1 LSNIRNR
8 SSMVSYT
15 SWKFWK
21 SDKERFDEEFQS
33 GINDRNKGNIDGAI
47 EHFRK
52 AADIARHS
60 KEPELR
66 LKGALA
72 TVMANVYQM
81 LKQPSIDSFENLKS
95 SLQELVKL
103 NPDEALN
110 LALPYEIKASEL
122 LQEIDALKDLYS
134 LPQFTLELDK
144 YDNPL
149 STADKYETV
158 AQRLLSYG
166 RESFLIQDLLKLEKP
181 ISIAFRL
188 LAYSRILR
196 AYAVVDEDPGKAVEL
211 YSEAMGYISQVQDQ
225 STINFVKDKLEKTGR
240 ATKCWIC
247 GRNIQGE
254 DVHFVYLRTELTPY
268 IRKSYGNDA
277 PNLTVDRNGKI
288 HVAVCRACYGAIYHL
303 SDKISNYY
311 YQLAM
316 KALEEVESRLTRR
329 IEELDRK
336 VEKLVHQYAQL
347 AKAR

>member
-1 LSNIRNR
+1 
-8 SSMVSYT
+8 MA
-15 SWKFWK
+15 WKIWK
-21 SDKERFDEEFQS
+21 SDKEKFDEEFQK
-33 GINDRNKGNIDGAI
+33 GINDRNKGNIDSAI
-47 EHFRK
+47 KHFQK
-52 AADIARHS
+52 AAEIAQHS

-66 LKGALA
+66 VKGALA
-72 TVMANVYQM
+72 TVMISVYQM
-81 LKQPSIDSFENLKS
+81 LKQPGIASFENLKS

-110 LALPYEIKASEL
+110 LALPYEIKTSEL
-122 LQEIDALKDLYS
+122 LQEIDILKDLYS

-158 AQRLLSYG
+158 AQKLLSYG

-196 AYAVVDEDPGKAVEL
+196 AYTVVDEDPGNAIKL
-211 YSEAMGYISQVQDQ
+211 YSEAMGYLSQAQDQ
-225 STINFVKDKLEKTGR
+225 ATINFVKSELEKTGR

-254 DVHFVYLRTELTPY
+254 DMHFVYLRTELTPY
-268 IRKSYGNDA
+268 IMKNYGNDA
-277 PNLTVDRNGKI
+277 PNLIVEKKAKTY
-288 HVAVCRACYGAIYHL
+288 VAVCRTCYGSIYHL
-303 SDKISNYY
+303 SDKISNHY

-316 KALEEVESRLTRR
+316 KALREVESRLTNR
-329 IEELDRK
+329 IEELNRK
-336 VEKLVHQYAQL
+336 VEVLMRNYQKLNTS
-347 AKAR
+347 